1 MDRVHVEVAPD
12 GKLLIDRSV
21 IVDRSFRLKV

>member
-1 MDRVHVEVAPD
+1 VEVAPD